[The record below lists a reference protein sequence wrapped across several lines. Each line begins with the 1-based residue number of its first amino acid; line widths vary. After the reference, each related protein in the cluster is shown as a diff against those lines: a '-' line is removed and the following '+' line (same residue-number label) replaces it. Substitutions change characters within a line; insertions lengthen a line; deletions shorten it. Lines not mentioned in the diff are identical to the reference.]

1 MQTLKMSNIQG
12 NEKWSSDTEV
22 IDYSLTI
29 DLKLEYRKSP
39 DSTEEIGV
47 RERRQQKINSAI
59 FYYLQDSEN
68 SEKLINMILADQ

>member
-12 NEKWSSDTEV
+12 NEKWSSDAEV

-29 DLKLEYRKSP
+29 NLKLEYRKSP
-39 DSTEEIGV
+39 DSTEEAFT
-47 RERRQQKINSAI
+47 REGRQQKINSAI